1 MIPEGKSN
9 TQPKELK
16 RLFGWQD
23 GKFELNDLEWLERA
37 WEQWK
42 GRGHTMVWDEEDDTE
57 EFVRT
62 QILKGG

>member
-1 MIPEGKSN
+1 MIPEGKGN